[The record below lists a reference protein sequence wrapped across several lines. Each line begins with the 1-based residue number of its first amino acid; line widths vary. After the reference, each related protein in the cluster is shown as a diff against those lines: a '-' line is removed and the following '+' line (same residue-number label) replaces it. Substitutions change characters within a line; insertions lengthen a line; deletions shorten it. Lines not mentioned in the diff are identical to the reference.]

1 MTRVLPHIDVDRT
14 VILEVVRRYGLVI
27 LFGLF
32 LAALMVISPTF
43 RSVPNLVNLLQQNA
57 IFGIVACG
65 MLLMIIVGG
74 FDLSVGSVAA
84 LSGVVAAYMFV
95 NVPTLGIPIGFTTG
109 LAAGLFVGLIN
120 GFLIAKI
127 GINPFIATLGMQILV
142 RGLMFIATNARP
154 IYGLPPEYT
163 FVGLGR
169 VGPVPV
175 ATAIFVVILLA
186 TFFVL
191 RFTQFGHYVYAVG
204 GDPEAA
210 RLNGINVGRVTMT
223 AYAIGGTLAALGG
236 LVLLGQTNIGQPAAA
251 EMWPLFIIA
260 IVVLG
265 GTPLT
270 GGVGGISAVLLG
282 TFILGTISNALN
294 LFNASPYWQPAITGA
309 ILIASVG
316 LERYGARLKH
326 GKRR

>member
-1 MTRVLPHIDVDRT
+1 MRLLGRLGIERGTAVEI
-14 VILEVVRRYGLVI
+14 VRRYGLVI
-27 LFGLF
+27 LFAVF
-32 LAALMVISPTF
+32 LAVLITVSPSF
-43 RSVPNLVNLLQQNA
+43 RSLPNLINLLQQNA

-84 LSGVVAAYMFV
+84 LSGVAAAVLFV
-95 NVPTLGIPIGFTTG
+95 NVPTFGIPIGFTVG
-109 LAAGLFVGLIN
+109 LVAGLVVGVAN
-120 GFLIAKI
+120 GFLIAKV

-142 RGLMFIATNARP
+142 RGLLFIATDARP
-154 IYGLPPEYT
+154 IYGLPMSYT

-169 VGPVPV
+169 IGGVPV
-175 ATAIFVVILLA
+175 ATLIFVAVLVAIFVL
-186 TFFVL
+186 L
-191 RFTQFGHYVYAVG
+191 RFTQLGHYMYAVG
-204 GDPEAA
+204 GDREAA
-210 RLNGINVGRVTMT
+210 RLNGIPVERVTIT

-236 LVLLGQTNIGQPAAA
+236 LVLLGQTNIGQPAVA

-309 ILIASVG
+309 ILIASVA
-316 LERYGARLKH
+316 LERYGSRLH
-326 GKRR
+326 HVTRR